1 MKNLL
6 ELKEWAKEKDSVVV
20 EIYQDDKEDSI
31 KEEKQ
36 NRKFRELQINML
48 YNPRYREEKELYAI
62 NLDALRSYYS
72 LGHPC

>member
-20 EIYQDDKEDSI
+20 EIYQDERKDSI
-31 KEEKQ
+31 REEKPNQ
-36 NRKFRELQINML
+36 KLRELQINML
-48 YNPRYREEKELYAI
+48 YNPRYREEKKSYAV

-72 LGHPC
+72 LSHPR